1 MILDGEDPVFQNAV
15 VHIGTDESANTN
27 ENMRRYINDLAQYCL
42 AKDNIDEVYFW
53 GNLSLYYGFNEIDP
67 DHVAAQV
74 WDSADQRVDEALAS
88 GFDVI
93 NSTSNSL
100 YLIPGNANGLHNGYV
115 DMSTFYETWDG
126 VTDFDT
132 NRQSNPS
139 YISNRNYYCAYDL
152 LLGDPQILG
161 AIYCNWN
168 DRSWANDF
176 DVLNLMISYIG
187 VVSEKTWY
195 GDSDRFDSGADFV
208 QAFEA
213 VGDRAPDVNPTPH
226 RGYGFGHHCQISV

>member
-1 MILDGEDPVFQNAV
+1 MTKDEDLYDKTIEDVFDEFLDGEDPVFQNAV

-139 YISNRNYYCAYDL
+139 YT
-152 LLGDPQILG
+152 
-161 AIYCNWN
+161 AIIIAHMICYWAIR
-168 DRSWANDF
+168 RSW
-176 DVLNLMISYIG
+176 VRSTVTGTTVPGPMTLTSWI
-187 VVSEKTWY
+187 
-195 GDSDRFDSGADFV
+195 
-208 QAFEA
+208 
-213 VGDRAPDVNPTPH
+213 
-226 RGYGFGHHCQISV
+226 